1 MTPCFSPLCQTE
13 LVCLLPPG
21 YSSSRQPVSLQQ
33 RASRASL
40 ASSLRLGYCFCLLQ
54 WSEIRFKL
62 KATQYF
68 SASSLAV
75 SIGPRRGSAQRSD
88 RAWSTEEM
96 RPVKTPLT
104 VRHSAH
110 ISLSSRPIG
119 NGRRDE
125 PYQNTCRGP
134 GVSTGK
140 ERVNGREGKRD
151 TRIKNAKFKKT

>member
-1 MTPCFSPLCQTE
+1 MTACFSPLCQTE

-21 YSSSRQPVSLQQ
+21 YSSSRRPSCYSNVHLVPYWPPHFGWATVSVCNSG
-33 RASRASL
+33 ATN
-40 ASSLRLGYCFCLLQ
+40 
-54 WSEIRFKL
+54 RFKF

-119 NGRRDE
+119 NVRRDE

-134 GVSTGK
+134 GSAQ
-140 ERVNGREGKRD
+140 GREE
-151 TRIKNAKFKKT
+151 

>member
-13 LVCLLPPG
+13 LVCLSPPP
-21 YSSSRQPVSLQQ
+21 YSSSRQPSCYSNVHLAPCWPPHFGWATVSVCYSGA
-33 RASRASL
+33 RFASK
-40 ASSLRLGYCFCLLQ
+40 F
-54 WSEIRFKL
+54 

-88 RAWSTEEM
+88 RARSTEEM

-134 GVSTGK
+134 GSA
-140 ERVNGREGKRD
+140 RGRRE
-151 TRIKNAKFKKT
+151 